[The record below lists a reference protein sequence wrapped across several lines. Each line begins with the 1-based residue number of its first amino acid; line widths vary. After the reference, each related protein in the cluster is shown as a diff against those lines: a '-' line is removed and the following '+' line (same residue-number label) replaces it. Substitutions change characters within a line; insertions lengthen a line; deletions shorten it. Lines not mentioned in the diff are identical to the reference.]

1 MSDLK
6 PLCAYDYGA
15 ATVQVSTTV
24 TVTAK
29 NDETHGELRA
39 AIAALLPDF
48 RYEGGLHRVRA
59 GDPKPLG
66 GEYDFDRQARVC
78 FRHHTPTGAIVNTGD
93 DQ

>member
-1 MSDLK
+1 MIDLK

-48 RYEGGLHRVRA
+48 RYEGGLDRV
-59 GDPKPLG
+59 D
-66 GEYDFDRQARVC
+66 DRQAHVC
-78 FRHHTPTGAIVNTGD
+78 FRHHAPTGAIVNIGD